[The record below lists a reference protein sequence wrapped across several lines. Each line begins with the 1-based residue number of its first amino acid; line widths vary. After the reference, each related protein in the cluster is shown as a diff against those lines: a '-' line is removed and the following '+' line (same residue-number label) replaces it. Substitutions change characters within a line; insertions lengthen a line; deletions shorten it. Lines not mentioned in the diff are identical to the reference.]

1 MFPNMYSIHDL
12 SKYPKINLPICALAI
27 FYFVIAEGVS
37 LPMDLDF
44 DLQSLDEKTN
54 SSVIPNDESGMDS
67 EITLKL
73 GDIAPIKENSEFQS
87 KDEAQNSEEINL
99 VPDLDTKDFQIR
111 SVGPITPFRE
121 KSLINENLTAP
132 LPGLENKI
140 RMASYWETLSNA
152 QTYRSQKE
160 YQNAI
165 KTCIT
170 LLEQPTPDEINRLAL
185 IELAYNLQEN
195 NDLQKSFQVLSQYL
209 VNYPKA
215 ENIPEVYLSQGKI
228 LRKLGAQ
235 EMAIGKFYSAMSSTL
250 SVENST
256 NTRYKR
262 INLIAQ
268 TEIADTYY
276 NSGDYSNAIR
286 TFQLILKGDKSLLE
300 LPLIEFKLIKSKI
313 AEYEGVDALNA
324 INSYLDQYPNS
335 KYAPEAQFIKIT
347 QLLELKKEEE
357 FMTSVLDLLRSSS
370 EKLQISKNKLVP
382 WQKRSGNLLANYLFE
397 KKDYSGAR
405 AVYKQLQKMDS
416 NPGWYIP
423 ATYRLAQCNE
433 RLDLPSQATDGYMEI
448 LSIGNRLGEDQKS
461 IRLKTILELS
471 DFRIDQIAW
480 LSDARDQGRALL
492 DPSSPPGKSQQVDEE
507 KNSKWLAE
515 TFSRVDINS
524 TARILSKLEA
534 TETSSILKHLT
545 VSEQAEILRKIGSLG
560 QKEKSLASIVATT
573 LELPEKL
580 TDLQEN

>member
-1 MFPNMYSIHDL
+1 
-12 SKYPKINLPICALAI
+12 
-27 FYFVIAEGVS
+27 
-37 LPMDLDF
+37 
-44 DLQSLDEKTN
+44 
-54 SSVIPNDESGMDS
+54 
-67 EITLKL
+67 LKL

-286 TFQLILKGDKSLLE
+286 TFQLI
-300 LPLIEFKLIKSKI
+300 
-313 AEYEGVDALNA
+313 
-324 INSYLDQYPNS
+324 
-335 KYAPEAQFIKIT
+335 
-347 QLLELKKEEE
+347 
-357 FMTSVLDLLRSSS
+357 
-370 EKLQISKNKLVP
+370 
-382 WQKRSGNLLANYLFE
+382 
-397 KKDYSGAR
+397 
-405 AVYKQLQKMDS
+405 
-416 NPGWYIP
+416 
-423 ATYRLAQCNE
+423 
-433 RLDLPSQATDGYMEI
+433 
-448 LSIGNRLGEDQKS
+448 
-461 IRLKTILELS
+461 
-471 DFRIDQIAW
+471 
-480 LSDARDQGRALL
+480 
-492 DPSSPPGKSQQVDEE
+492 
-507 KNSKWLAE
+507 
-515 TFSRVDINS
+515 
-524 TARILSKLEA
+524 
-534 TETSSILKHLT
+534 
-545 VSEQAEILRKIGSLG
+545 
-560 QKEKSLASIVATT
+560 
-573 LELPEKL
+573 
-580 TDLQEN
+580 